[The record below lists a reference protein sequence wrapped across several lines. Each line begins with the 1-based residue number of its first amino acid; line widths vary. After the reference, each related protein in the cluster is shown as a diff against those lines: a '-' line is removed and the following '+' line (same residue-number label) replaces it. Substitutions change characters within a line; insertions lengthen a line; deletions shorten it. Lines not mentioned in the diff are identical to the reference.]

1 MLYGVG
7 TTESHVVL
15 QIPTYHGD
23 TDLVTAELGSQD
35 ALECLQLEGVVDTQQ
50 ISGQYEGRAVAWSQ
64 VINLNSGRISDHEFL
79 IHHGLD
85 EDASDHRL
93 SAVDLDTGNV
103 ESDEVPLEMQ
113 PPAASMEIPAAVQ
126 DEFDQGF
133 ESLKPVG
140 EQHLA
145 LTWEAGV
152 IILERR

>member
-15 QIPTYHGD
+15 QTPTYHGD

-35 ALECLQLEGVVDTQQ
+35 APECLRLEGAVDTQQ